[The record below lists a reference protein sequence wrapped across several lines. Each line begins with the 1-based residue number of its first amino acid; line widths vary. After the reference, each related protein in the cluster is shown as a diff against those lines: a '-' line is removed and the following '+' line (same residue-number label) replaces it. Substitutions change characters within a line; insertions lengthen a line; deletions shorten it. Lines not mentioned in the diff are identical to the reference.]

1 MTHTEK
7 MKIRNKIEHDIVL
20 IKEQIIDLEEKVKP
34 IAPDCG
40 LGRLTRLE
48 AMGEQDVAN
57 KILDESRVRL
67 TRLNNAL
74 QRIETPLFGICIECD
89 EEIGLGR
96 MSIRPESVRC
106 VACAN
111 NLALFALKVESNI
124 IPYRNSTKKGDKRNE
139 KQDLHETSE
148 TT

>member
-1 MTHTEK
+1 MVGLKKQE
-7 MKIRNKIEHDIVL
+7 KIELNEEIEKNIHAL
-20 IKEQIIDLEEKVKP
+20 KEQIGILEEKVKP

-48 AMGEQDVAN
+48 AMGEQDVNN
-57 KILDESRVRL
+57 KVLDESRLRL

-74 QRIETPLFGICIECD
+74 QRIDKPLFGICIEC
-89 EEIGLGR
+89 EEPIGFGR

-111 NLALFALKVESNI
+111 N
-124 IPYRNSTKKGDKRNE
+124 R
-139 KQDLHETSE
+139 
-148 TT
+148 